1 MKSKKFWVLVGLFI
15 MPLVFYL
22 MLLTGTNKFAKLPVL
37 NKSIGDVTDFKN
49 STGSSIGLDDKI
61 TVLCFLGNDLQTA
74 KNNALNLN
82 EKIYKHFYKF
92 KDFQFVAV
100 LQEGSST
107 QVNSLVKQLKV
118 TTDMQKWNFVYGNQ
132 PQIEALF
139 NSLGTHHTI
148 KANGYSPY
156 AFIIDKN
163 KYLRGRTD
171 DEDNGL
177 MYGYDAER
185 VSTIHGKMVDD
196 VKVLIAEYRLALKK
210 NNQKIK

>member
-1 MKSKKFWVLVGLFI
+1 

-22 MLLTGTNKFAKLPVL
+22 LLLTGTNKFAKLPVL
-37 NKSIGDVTDFKN
+37 NKTIGDVTTFKN
-49 STGSSIGLDDKI
+49 STGTSITLDDKI
-61 TVLCFLGNDLQTA
+61 SVLCFLGDDLQTV

-92 KDFQFVAV
+92 KDFQFVVV
-100 LQEGSST
+100 LQEGSSN
-107 QVNSLVKQLKV
+107 QVNELVKQLKV

-132 PQIEALF
+132 QQIDKLF
-139 NSLGTHHTI
+139 KSLDTNLEIG
-148 KANGYSPY
+148 ANGYSPY

-163 KYLRGRTD
+163 RYLRGRTD

-177 MYGYDAER
+177 MYGYNAET
-185 VSTIHGKMVDD
+185 VAPIHGKMVDD

-210 NNQKIK
+210 NNREI